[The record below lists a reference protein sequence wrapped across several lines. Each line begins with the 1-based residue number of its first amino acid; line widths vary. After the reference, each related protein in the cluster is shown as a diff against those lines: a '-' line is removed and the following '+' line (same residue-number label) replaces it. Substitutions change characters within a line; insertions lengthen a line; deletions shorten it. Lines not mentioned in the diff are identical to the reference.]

1 MNKKRFIAQQ
11 SGPNNIKI
19 FNAETGQLFRIIT
32 VSEEITSPPICTEE
46 EMYLSVK
53 GTDGKQTLLY
63 YTIPSFNLKRKAS
76 I

>member
-11 SGPNNIKI
+11 SGLNNIKV
-19 FNAETGQLFRIIT
+19 FNAETGQLFKIIS
-32 VSEEITSPPICTEE
+32 VSENISTPPICTED
-46 EMYLSVK
+46 EMYFSVK
-53 GTDGKQTLLY
+53 GADGKQTLLY